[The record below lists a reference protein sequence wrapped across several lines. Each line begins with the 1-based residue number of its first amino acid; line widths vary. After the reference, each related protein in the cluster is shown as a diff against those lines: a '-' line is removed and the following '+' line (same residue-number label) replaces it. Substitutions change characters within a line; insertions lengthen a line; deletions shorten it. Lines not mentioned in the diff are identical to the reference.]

1 MSEQYMVAVL
11 DTMYKKE
18 YTGIEDVVKDVNGI
32 MDYAIDLYNGISRN
46 NEYCFGR
53 KFDYS
58 ISIMQDRIIVSKE
71 CNDVKAKEAFLTF
84 ISLLQFLFIDE
95 EIYLRGI
102 IEYGSFYKSGDFLFS
117 MSMPPFIQKN
127 PKESYCIIVSAE
139 ALEGLTNIY
148 VQEADKDK
156 ILSFMENVYRYNP
169 FKDVEGNMMRH
180 VITPLKKSIKKS
192 QGDTELNTVVSI
204 CNAFSEKQ
212 GFVKQIIKY

>member
-18 YTGIEDVVKDVNGI
+18 YTGIEDVVKDINGI

-95 EIYLRGI
+95 EIYLRGT

-127 PKESYCIIVSAE
+127 HKEARCIIVSSE
-139 ALEGLTNIY
+139 ALNGIDNVY
-148 VQEADKDK
+148 VQEDSTDAV
-156 ILSFMENVYRYNP
+156 LSFVENVYRYNP

-180 VITPLKKSIKKS
+180 VINPLKKSIKKS
-192 QGDTELNTVVSI
+192 QCSTEFDVIISV
-204 CNAFSEKQ
+204 CNAFSEKN
-212 GFVKQIIKY
+212 GFAKQMIKR